1 MGDERSDRPSAQ
13 AGDFDERLR
22 RARKANEEK
31 NRPAQSGG
39 SAMGIAFRIAAD
51 LVVAV
56 AVGTAI
62 GYGLD
67 QWLGT
72 KPWMMLVFFMLGSAA
87 GVLNVIRIA
96 NATAESARI
105 TNAKDLPRIEDDDDD

>member
-1 MGDERSDRPSAQ
+1 MGDDRSDRPPAQ

-22 RARKANEEK
+22 RARKASEAK
-31 NRPAQSGG
+31 IRPAPSGG
-39 SAMGIAFRIAAD
+39 SAMGIAFRIATD
-51 LVVAV
+51 LVAAV

-67 QWLGT
+67 WWLGT
-72 KPWMMLVFFMLGSAA
+72 KPWLMMVFFMLGSAA

-105 TNAKDLPRIEDDDDD
+105 KNAKDLPRIEDDDDD

>member
-1 MGDERSDRPSAQ
+1 MGEERSDRPPAQ

-22 RARKANEEK
+22 RARAASDAKI
-31 NRPAQSGG
+31 RPARSGG
-39 SAMGIAFRIAAD
+39 TAMGIAFRIAAD

-72 KPWMMLVFFMLGSAA
+72 KPWLMLVFFMLGSAA
-87 GVLNVIRIA
+87 GVMNVIRIA

-105 TNAKDLPRIEDDDDD
+105 KNAKDLPRILDDDDD